1 MLCVAPEDVRSTLDE
16 LERASLLQML
26 PEMSG
31 AETGEGLRNAGK
43 MTRAYR
49 LSDFF
54 ATGFTLSGHTLPSC
68 IQSSSAIFCLL
79 FLSNSLQ
86 ASFSAWPLSIF
97 VLCMIFGVGGGA
109 ARGGKKSI
117 IPVFNKY
124 NLQFTSHL
132 G

>member
-68 IQSSSAIFCLL
+68 IVFLCHLLSPFSQQLLASILLCLAPQHIC
-79 FLSNSLQ
+79 SLYD
-86 ASFSAWPLSIF
+86 L
-97 VLCMIFGVGGGA
+97 GGGELQGEGRRA
-109 ARGGKKSI
+109 LSQFSI
-117 IPVFNKY
+117 STIY
-124 NLQFTSHL
+124 NLLPT
-132 G
+132 